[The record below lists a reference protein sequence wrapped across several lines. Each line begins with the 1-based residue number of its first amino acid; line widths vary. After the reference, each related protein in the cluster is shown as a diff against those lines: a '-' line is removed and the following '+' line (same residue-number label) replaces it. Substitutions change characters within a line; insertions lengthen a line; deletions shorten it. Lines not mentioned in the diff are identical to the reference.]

1 MKPVLFLTSA
11 LLLCPPLQAQ
21 PLLSS
26 RSEASANQAT
36 EIAAN
41 LLRDRRLVSGMAVSS
56 AVFLAGALLKDK
68 AGPEQ
73 AMLTTPP
80 AIDRKFR
87 DWFVNPGKD
96 SNWLDDNGVYYTLAA
111 GLGASLLLPGR
122 ESNTENRIRSLL
134 AYTSGFALTGGV
146 TWAIKGLVSRPRPYV
161 YYGTTGSPDEK
172 TAWRS
177 FISGHASAAF
187 YTAAYLHLAW
197 REQQDGT
204 PDRARFL
211 VPAVLYGSAT
221 YVAWS
226 RMEID
231 RHYFTDLV
239 AGAAAG
245 VGIGYLTHWWFRSQ
259 AAPATASRP
268 SSFRLVI
275 NQAGAAI
282 LLQF

>member
-1 MKPVLFLTSA
+1 M
-11 LLLCPPLQAQ
+11 
-21 PLLSS
+21 
-26 RSEASANQAT
+26 
-36 EIAAN
+36 
-41 LLRDRRLVSGMAVSS
+41 
-56 AVFLAGALLKDK
+56 
-68 AGPEQ
+68 
-73 AMLTTPP
+73 TTPP
-80 AIDRKFR
+80 AIDRRFR
-87 DWFVNPGKD
+87 EWFVNPGKD

-172 TAWRS
+172 SAWRS

-197 REQQDGT
+197 REQQDGQ
-204 PDRARFL
+204 PGRSRFL
-211 VPAVLYGSAT
+211 VPALLYGSAT
-221 YVAWS
+221 YA
-226 RMEID
+226 
-231 RHYFTDLV
+231 
-239 AGAAAG
+239 AGA
-245 VGIGYLTHWWFRSQ
+245 GIGYLTHWWFRSQ
-259 AAPATASRP
+259 SASATASRP

-282 LLQF
+282 LFQF